1 MNQNNS
7 EEVISSL
14 TNLCN
19 EIRQE
24 FKMEYSYSEEEKQ
37 KIIKNSSLLLTLGKD
52 NTKCY
57 KIYFDEFT
65 NNICDIIQEK
75 IGRNI
80 DSRIRKHIFIQL
92 VSKGDIETSKSI
104 EKAFDDYFKK
114 YNVNLYETDKKK
126 LSCKMIT
133 CKGGI
138 YIRETVELDSPI
150 AKYCPIA
157 EKGILTYKT
166 KFFCDYQVKLP
177 VYVNGENKSVIRLHV
192 VNDECDELGWTSA
205 TNLKDELLCKDIPS
219 HKTCTFKFIYA
230 DNHVPDDVDYDEFAE
245 NIAPELGLL
254 SLRQDILERGFI
266 DLSHCAGIVNVKKII
281 KTFERIIENEKQTK
295 ELAELHAQEE
305 ADEDRREMIKSA
317 ASAALVT
324 LAVGAMYKINQR
336 NGGSVQNSFSR
347 KAVATGLK
355 HLAQANVGVRSLV
368 VDEVAS
374 YLEKNDEGDLDIFS
388 LNGLVGQVG
397 LNCLQK
403 MGMGNIPGFQGNGD
417 EGQEGEESNQNDG
430 DEEDKNNEEDN
441 SPEVNNLNNQNL
453 QEVDNLLDLFKQKEN
468 KNSNSMNMTINEK

>member
-1 MNQNNS
+1 
-7 EEVISSL
+7 
-14 TNLCN
+14 
-19 EIRQE
+19 
-24 FKMEYSYSEEEKQ
+24 
-37 KIIKNSSLLLTLGKD
+37 
-52 NTKCY
+52 
-57 KIYFDEFT
+57 
-65 NNICDIIQEK
+65 
-75 IGRNI
+75 
-80 DSRIRKHIFIQL
+80 
-92 VSKGDIETSKSI
+92 
-104 EKAFDDYFKK
+104 
-114 YNVNLYETDKKK
+114 
-126 LSCKMIT
+126 MIT

-150 AKYCPIA
+150 AKYCPISD
-157 EKGILTYKT
+157 KGILPYKT
-166 KFFCDYQVKLP
+166 RFFCDYQVKLP
-177 VYVNGENKSVIRLHV
+177 LYVNGENKSVIRLHV
-192 VNDECDELGWTSA
+192 VNEDGDELGWTSA

-230 DNHVPDDVDYDEFAE
+230 DNHIPDDVDYDEFNE

-254 SLRQDILERGFI
+254 SLRKDILERGFI

-295 ELAELHAQEE
+295 QLAQLHSKQE

-347 KAVATGLK
+347 KAVATGLR
-355 HLAQANVGVRSLV
+355 HLAQANVGTRSLV

-374 YLEKNDEGDLDIFS
+374 YLEKNDEGDLELFS
-388 LNGLVGQVG
+388 LNGLLGQVG

-403 MGMGNIPGFQGNGD
+403 MGMGNIPGFSG
-417 EGQEGEESNQNDG
+417 
-430 DEEDKNNEEDN
+430 NNEEETENNENNCDDN
-441 SPEVNNLNNQNL
+441 DGQEDKDDHNPEVNNLNNQQNL

-468 KNSNSMNMTINEK
+468 KNGNSMNMTIDEK